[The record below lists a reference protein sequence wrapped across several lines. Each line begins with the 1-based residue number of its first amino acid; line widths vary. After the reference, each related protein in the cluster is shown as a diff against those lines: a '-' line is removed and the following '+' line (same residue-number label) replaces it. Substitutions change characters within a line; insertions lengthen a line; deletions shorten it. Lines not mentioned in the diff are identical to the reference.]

1 MSENTEERLE
11 QLADEQDDMKTSEKD
26 QLYYAAKDGLSLVVF
41 SLLAKIKS
49 EDARNA
55 IINQVCIVHRDVG
68 LMSVHRR

>member
-55 IINQVCIVHRDVG
+55 IINQVCIVYRDVG
-68 LMSVHRR
+68 LMSLHRR